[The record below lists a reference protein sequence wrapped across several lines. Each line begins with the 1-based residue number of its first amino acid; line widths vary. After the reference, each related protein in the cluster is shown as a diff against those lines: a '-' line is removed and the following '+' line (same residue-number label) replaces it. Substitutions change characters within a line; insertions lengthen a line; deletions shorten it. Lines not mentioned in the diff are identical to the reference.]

1 MLLRRLAPSL
11 LTRGRPL
18 VVAPPHAAR
27 PLALVPQRPCAS
39 QAADAADAAAAAADA
54 APPGLDPWSLASD
67 VPIRLSPDMRP
78 EGDTS
83 RKYVRVDEKGRAYA
97 TGRRKTAVAR
107 TWVWE
112 VAEDEA
118 PAITIN
124 KMDVSRFFGGHW
136 VHREALMSPFLVT
149 DTAGRFSVMA
159 TVKGG
164 GLSGQTEALR
174 LGIATAM
181 QGLDLRFRPALKRVG
196 FLRRDPRRRERLKP
210 GQPGARKQPPWVKR

>member
-1 MLLRRLAPSL
+1 MLRRLPSL
-11 LTRGRPL
+11 LLRGRPL
-18 VVAPPHAAR
+18 ASPPIAAR
-27 PLALVPQRPCAS
+27 PLAVGSRRCCAS
-39 QAADAADAAAAAADA
+39 QAADATDAAADA
-54 APPGLDPWSLASD
+54 EPPPGLGPWSLASD
-67 VPIRLSPDMRP
+67 VPIRLSPEMRP

-118 PAITIN
+118 PTITIN

-136 VHREALMSPFLVT
+136 LHREALMSPFLVT

-181 QGLDLRFRPALKRVG
+181 QGLDLRFRPALKRMG